1 MAHEGEAPHR
11 VKYSIWLGFM
21 WVVSAS
27 DRGAHAIR
35 GICALWNC
43 GSGRAP
49 MLGCPRSESGRMSD
63 PKHDREPQGKDQG
76 FELDRARECYR
87 LRAWADAYEA
97 FSRAEQLASLAAGDL
112 ELLATSAYLVGRDTE
127 YLKALERAYLA
138 HLDAGEGLQS
148 ARCAFWIGLRLA
160 FRGEMGQAT
169 GWFGRAQRLL
179 EREGLE
185 AVEQG
190 YLLLPVAEEHLGAG
204 ESDAAYAAAER
215 AADVG
220 ERFHDI
226 DLVAIARH
234 QQGRARLQQRRL
246 EEGLSLLDETMILV
260 VAGQLSP
267 VVTGLMYC
275 SVVDNCQRVYA
286 LGRAREWTT
295 ALAVWCDAQPDMVAF
310 SGICRVHR
318 AEILQLRGAWP
329 EAISEARRARE
340 RALPVD
346 QRVAAA
352 ASYQLGELHRLK
364 GEFAAAEEAYRS
376 ANEGGIEPQ
385 PGLALLRLAQGR
397 PDTAGAAIRRAL
409 KLNSEPCQRTRLL
422 SAGVEILI
430 AEGDLAEAQSACIE
444 LEALAKDFDTGALNA
459 LAAQARGALELAAG
473 NTERAL
479 HSLCLAIDVWRQV
492 EAPYLVAR
500 VRVLLGLAYRA
511 LRDDEGGDLELDAAR
526 VAFER
531 VGAVPDLRRID
542 QILRPAPAAT
552 AHGLTGRELE
562 VLRLVA
568 SGMTNKAIAA
578 QLFVSERTVDR
589 HVSNI
594 YSKLGVSS
602 RAAATASAYEHK
614 LI

>member
-1 MAHEGEAPHR
+1 
-11 VKYSIWLGFM
+11 
-21 WVVSAS
+21 
-27 DRGAHAIR
+27 
-35 GICALWNC
+35 
-43 GSGRAP
+43 
-49 MLGCPRSESGRMSD
+49 MSD
-63 PKHDREPQGKDQG
+63 AKD
-76 FELDRARECYR
+76 LDRARECYR
-87 LRAWADAYEA
+87 TRAWADAYQA
-97 FSRAEQLASLAAGDL
+97 FSRAEQLEPLSARDL
-112 ELLATSAYLVGRDTE
+112 ELLATSAYLVGRDAE
-127 YLKALERAYLA
+127 YLKALERAHLAYLEA
-138 HLDAGEGLQS
+138 EESLRS

-160 FRGEMGQAT
+160 FRGEMGQAN

-179 EREGLE
+179 AREGE

-204 ESDAAYAAAER
+204 DCDAAYAAAEK
-215 AADVG
+215 AAGLG
-220 ERFHDI
+220 ERFQET

-246 EEGLSLLDETMILV
+246 EEGLSLLDETMVLV
-260 VAGQLSP
+260 VAGRLSP

-295 ALAVWCDAQPDMVAF
+295 ALAAWCDEQPEMVAF

-329 EAISEARRARE
+329 EAISESRRARE
-340 RALPVD
+340 RALAVD
-346 QRVAAA
+346 PRVAAA
-352 ASYQLGELHRLK
+352 ASYELGELHRLQ
-364 GEFAAAEEAYRS
+364 GDFAAAEDAYRQ
-376 ANEGGIEPQ
+376 ANQGGLEAQ

-397 PDTAGAAIRRAL
+397 ADTAGAAIRRTL
-409 KLNSEPCQRTRLL
+409 KGTTEPCQRTRLL

-430 AEGDLAEAQSACIE
+430 AEGDVEEAGEACRE
-444 LEALAKDFDTGALNA
+444 LETLAKEFNTGALTA
-459 LAAQARGALELAAG
+459 IAAQARGALELASG
-473 NTERAL
+473 NAEGAL
-479 HSLCLAIDVWRQV
+479 HSLRLAMETWRQV
-492 EAPYLVAR
+492 EAPYLVAS
-500 VRVLLGLAYRA
+500 VRVMLGVAYRA
-511 LRDDEGGDLELDAAR
+511 LGDSEGSDLELEAAKT
-526 VAFER
+526 VFEHM
-531 VGAVPDLRRID
+531 GAIPDLRRID
-542 QILRPAPAAT
+542 QIRRPAPAT
-552 AHGLTGRELE
+552 SAHGLTARELE

-568 SGMTNKAIAA
+568 TGMTNKAIAA